1 LDNIKNFIHKF
12 LKKNLKEL
20 LREVVQNLNILE
32 RNFNV
37 KAKNAHLQNHQRNVK
52 DQDQEDITK
61 TNVTLKNQLILMN
74 FLIN

>member
-12 LKKNLKEL
+12 LKKNLKKL
-20 LREVVQNLNILE
+20 LKEVAQNLNILE

-37 KAKNAHLQNHQRNVK
+37 EAKNAHLQNHQRNVK

-61 TNVTLKNQLILMN
+61 INVTLKNQLILMN